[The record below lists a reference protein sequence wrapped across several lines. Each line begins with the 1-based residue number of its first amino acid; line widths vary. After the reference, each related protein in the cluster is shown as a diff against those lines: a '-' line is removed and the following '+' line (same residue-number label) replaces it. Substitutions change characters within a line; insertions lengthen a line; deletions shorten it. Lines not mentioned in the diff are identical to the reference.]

1 MALLRILSLGI
12 LTARLCTGANLNAP
26 DPAQKL
32 LPPGLSSQFH
42 RDLAKAAS

>member
-1 MALLRILSLGI
+1 MASLRILSLGI
-12 LTARLCTGANLNAP
+12 LMAGLCTGVSLNAP